1 VNCFVDT
8 SAFYAVLDADD
19 RNHPAARDQW
29 ATLLGNAEGLITTS
43 YVLVE
48 TSALIQ
54 RRLGLPAVRTFQ
66 EDIYPLLRVEWLG
79 REIHEAGIA
88 AVLSAQRR
96 ELSLVDC
103 VSFDV
108 MHRYALR
115 RAFAFDPHFA
125 EQGFEC
131 VPSPFVD

>member
-1 VNCFVDT
+1 MNCFVDT

-29 ATLLGNAEGLITTS
+29 AELLRDAEGLITTS
-43 YVLVE
+43 YALVE
-48 TSALIQ
+48 SSALIQ
-54 RRLGLPAVRTFQ
+54 RRLGLPALRTFQ
-66 EDIYPLLRVEWLG
+66 EDIYPLLRIEWLG

-88 AVLSAQRR
+88 AALSAQRR

-115 RAFAFDPHFA
+115 RVFAFDPHFA

-131 VPSPFVD
+131 VPSL